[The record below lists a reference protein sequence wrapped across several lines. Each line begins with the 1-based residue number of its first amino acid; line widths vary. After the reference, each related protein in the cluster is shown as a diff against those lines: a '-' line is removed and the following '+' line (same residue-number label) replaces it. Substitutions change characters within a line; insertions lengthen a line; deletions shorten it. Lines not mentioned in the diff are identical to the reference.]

1 MRRAFE
7 FVCAAAGLL
16 LLSPLLALLAAAIK
30 LEDGGPV
37 FYAQARV
44 GRDFCLFRLLK
55 FRSMTP
61 DAERRGLSITTARDP
76 RVTRVGTL
84 LRRYKLDELPQLWNV
99 LRGDIGL
106 VGARP
111 EVDRYVA
118 LFRPQY
124 SEILRD
130 RPGITDPAS
139 LAFRN
144 ESELLAGADAEDAY
158 IGQILPR
165 KLELSLEYARRRTLL
180 SDLGVILRTLATV
193 LVPTRPRQ
201 AERIATGGPPTDP
214 PGATANK
221 GSRQ

>member
-16 LLSPLLALLAAAIK
+16 LLSPLFALLAAAIK

-201 AERIATGGPPTDP
+201 AERIATGVPPTDL

-221 GSRQ
+221 GSRP

>member
-55 FRSMTP
+55 FRSMTA

-76 RVTRVGTL
+76 RLTRVGTL

-111 EVDRYVA
+111 EVERYVA
-118 LFRPQY
+118 LFRLQY

-144 ESELLAGADAEDAY
+144 ESELLAGAGAEQVY

-165 KLELSLEYARRRTLL
+165 KLDLSLEYARRRNLL
-180 SDLGVILRTLATV
+180 SDLGVIFRTLAAV
-193 LVPTRPRQ
+193 LWPAREQCV
-201 AERIATGGPPTDP
+201 ERIAIGVPPTDP
-214 PGATANK
+214 PGATADN

>member
-1 MRRAFE
+1 MFD
-7 FVCAAAGLL
+7 AAVAVAGLL
-16 LLSPLLALLAAAIK
+16 LLSPLLALLAATIK

-37 FYAQARV
+37 FYGQARV
-44 GRDFCLFRLLK
+44 GRGFRMFRLLK
-55 FRSMTP
+55 LRTMAP
-61 DAERRGLSITTARDP
+61 DAERTGTPITTARDP
-76 RVTRVGTL
+76 RVTRVGEF

-99 LRGDIGL
+99 LRGDMGL

-111 EVDRYVA
+111 EVERYVA

-144 ESELLAGADAEDAY
+144 ESELLGDAGAEDAY

-165 KLELSLEYARRRTLL
+165 KLELSLEYARRRTWL
-180 SDLGVILRTLATV
+180 SDLGVIFQTFAAV
-193 LVPTRPRQ
+193 LLPARPRC
-201 AERIATGGPPTDP
+201 AKPIATGVPPTAP
-214 PGATANK
+214 PGATVNK
-221 GSRQ
+221 GSRP

>member
-16 LLSPLLALLAAAIK
+16 LLSPLFALLAAAIK

-76 RVTRVGTL
+76 RVTRVGVH
-84 LRRYKLDELPQLWNV
+84 LRRYKLDEFPQLWNV
-99 LRGDIGL
+99 LRGDMGL
-106 VGARP
+106 VGVRP
-111 EVDRYVA
+111 EVERYVSM
-118 LFRPQY
+118 FRSQFA
-124 SEILRD
+124 EILRQ

-139 LAFRN
+139 LTFRN
-144 ESELLAGADAEDAY
+144 EWKLLADADVEGVY

-165 KLELSLEYARRRTLL
+165 KLELSLEYARRRTFS
-180 SDLGVILRTLATV
+180 SDLAVILRTLAAV
-193 LVPTRPRQ
+193 LLPAWPRQ
-201 AERIATGGPPTDP
+201 AERSVPPVPPTDP

-221 GSRQ
+221 RSRQ

>member
-7 FVCAAAGLL
+7 LVCAAAGLL
-16 LLSPLLALLAAAIK
+16 LLSPLLAVLAAAIK

-44 GRDFCLFRLLK
+44 GRHFRLFRLLK
-55 FRSMTP
+55 FRTMVP

-76 RVTRVGTL
+76 RVTRVGQL
-84 LRRYKLDELPQLWNV
+84 LRRCKLDELPQLWNV

-111 EVDRYVA
+111 EVERYVA

-124 SEILRD
+124 AEILRD

-144 ESELLAGADAEDAY
+144 ESELLAGADAEDVY

-165 KLELSLEYARRRTLL
+165 KLDLSLEYARRRTFS
-180 SDLGVILRTLATV
+180 SDLAVILRTLAAV
-193 LVPTRPRQ
+193 LLPTRTRQ
-201 AERIATGGPPTDP
+201 AGRSVPPVPPTDP